1 MATYDQGQPIKNADV
16 VTLLANINTLMS
28 RTGGMGTSSFATYKS
43 NLIPVSAS
51 TSVSANAG
59 TSATSAQAAGLRI
72 IQHLLKGGY
81 MNVSSTQ
88 QTAATALINQ
98 SYPDAGV
105 SMQAL
110 TNAFT
115 VVNYWNSGNSE
126 ANHYGCNGAC
136 VGYCT
141 GSCGGGT
148 SKGTGNGSTNLCSSC
163 STVCYGGCSSA
174 CNSGC
179 TLSCGSGCAG
189 SCYTGCTNGCKG
201 SCSGGCTGACKGGC
215 WNGCSGQCGG
225 TCTGGTNT
233 R

>member
-28 RTGGMGTSSFATYKS
+28 RTGGMGTSSFTTYKN

-59 TSATSAQAAGLRI
+59 TSAISAQAAGLRI

-88 QTAATALINQ
+88 QAAATALINQ
-98 SYPDAGV
+98 AYPDAGN
-105 SMQAL
+105 SMIAL
-110 TNAFT
+110 TNAYT

-141 GSCGGGT
+141 GSCGGT
-148 SKGTGNGSTNLCSSC
+148 AKKGTGNGSSNLCSSC
-163 STVCYGGCSSA
+163 NSICY
-174 CNSGC
+174 
-179 TLSCGSGCAG
+179 
-189 SCYTGCTNGCKG
+189 G
-201 SCSGGCTGACKGGC
+201 SCSGCNSTCTATCGGLCANTCYNGCGGGCTGNCSGGC
-215 WNGCSGQCGG
+215 RGTCTSGCVNACSGACGG
-225 TCTGGTNT
+225 TCKGGNNT
-233 R
+233 V

>member
-88 QTAATALINQ
+88 QAAATALINQ
-98 SYPDAGV
+98 AYPDAGV

-126 ANHYGCNGAC
+126 SAHYGCNGAC

-148 SKGTGNGSTNLCSSC
+148 TKGSGNGSSNLCSSC
-163 STVCYGGCSSA
+163 SSICISGCSSCTSCTGACTGGCSSH
-174 CNSGC
+174 CFG
-179 TLSCGSGCAG
+179 T
-189 SCYTGCTNGCKG
+189 
-201 SCSGGCTGACKGGC
+201 CSGGCRGTCKGGC
-215 WNGCSGQCGG
+215 WNACSGGCGNS
-225 TCTGGTNT
+225 CTGGVNT

>member
-16 VTLLANINTLMS
+16 VTLLANINTVMS
-28 RTGGMGTSSFATYKS
+28 RTGGMGTSSFTTYKT

-88 QTAATALINQ
+88 QAAATALINQ
-98 SYPDAGV
+98 AYPDAGN
-105 SMQAL
+105 SMIAL
-110 TNAFT
+110 TNAYT

-141 GSCGGGT
+141 GSCGGANT
-148 SKGTGNGSTNLCSSC
+148 KGTGNGSSNVCSPNCSSVC
-163 STVCYGGCSSA
+163 SSTCAGCKSYCLMTCGAGCASTCSGGCKD
-174 CNSGC
+174 GC
-179 TLSCGSGCAG
+179 SGCAG
-189 SCYTGCTNGCKG
+189 GCRGTCKSGCVNA
-201 SCSGGCTGACKGGC
+201 CSG
-215 WNGCSGQCGG
+215 SCGG
-225 TCTGGTNT
+225 TCKGGSSTA
-233 R
+233 